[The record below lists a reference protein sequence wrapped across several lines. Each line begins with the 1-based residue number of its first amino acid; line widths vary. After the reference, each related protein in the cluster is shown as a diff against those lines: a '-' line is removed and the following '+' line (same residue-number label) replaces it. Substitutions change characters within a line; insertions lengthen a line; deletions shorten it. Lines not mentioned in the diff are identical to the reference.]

1 VRFTPLFTTEVGN
14 TSLPPGRLNSKGRGI
29 LIATQLA
36 LSVIL
41 LVGAGLAL
49 RTVMQLERVDA
60 GFQPSGLL
68 TARIYILNETYRE
81 FFRQFLERTQRL
93 PGVMSAGL
101 ASTIPLHAV
110 NADGPQPIEV
120 RDPEVAADRKPNP
133 AVIRIVTPGYF
144 RTLGANILQ
153 GRDFNGKDT
162 DAAPAVVVNQ
172 HMARHYWPRGD
183 AIGKHISVS
192 TGEWLPIVGVV
203 SDIRHVALDKEPVDE
218 AYGSF
223 WESRQGTMSI
233 VVRSSLP
240 SPELSQQLAWIA
252 HDIDPNAVVAD
263 VQSMTQLRSNWL
275 EPRRTTAIFLG
286 LFAFVALCI
295 TASGISGMMAVAVGE
310 RKHEIG
316 VRLALGATPG
326 AVIRSMM
333 KQVLATTTIGL
344 AVGFAAAWA
353 MSTSMSSV
361 ISGITPRDGMTFA
374 ISSLLL
380 LTVAMAS
387 GFVPLK
393 QIARLDPVVLLKTE

>member
-1 VRFTPLFTTEVGN
+1 
-14 TSLPPGRLNSKGRGI
+14 
-29 LIATQLA
+29 
-36 LSVIL
+36 
-41 LVGAGLAL
+41 
-49 RTVMQLERVDA
+49 
-60 GFQPSGLL
+60 
-68 TARIYILNETYRE
+68 
-81 FFRQFLERTQRL
+81 
-93 PGVMSAGL
+93 
-101 ASTIPLHAV
+101 
-110 NADGPQPIEV
+110 
-120 RDPEVAADRKPNP
+120 
-133 AVIRIVTPGYF
+133 
-144 RTLGANILQ
+144 
-153 GRDFNGKDT
+153 
-162 DAAPAVVVNQ
+162 
-172 HMARHYWPRGD
+172 
-183 AIGKHISVS
+183 
-192 TGEWLPIVGVV
+192 
-203 SDIRHVALDKEPVDE
+203 
-218 AYGSF
+218 
-223 WESRQGTMSI
+223 MSI

-374 ISSLLL
+374 VSSLLL